1 MTSDFTEAIHLVSSD
16 SAGGLVK
23 QVVKPDGVPRKN
35 VKILSE
41 QLTIGPC
48 DVDPVRHVELRRA
61 WNAAI
66 GDQYLETFGLD
77 DLRAAVAG
85 DRPVVVWA
93 TRAYADLVWL
103 WWILDGLRRIGP
115 LTQPPILVRPKPD
128 DPRDTVGGTPP
139 EKGVAAV
146 ADARAI
152 SDDELREGAE
162 LWKLFASPDPRAFNE
177 ARRRGSQV
185 FPELRGSAEFHG
197 AWFPRLQDGQ
207 LHLSEYDQFLLE
219 SLTGEWL
226 MPCDLLSP
234 TIIPGWE
241 SLLRTFGSYYVP
253 IWRLR
258 AWAARGVVAREARG
272 YANGNRLEQDVF
284 RLADKVR
291 VLLENGLETVGDAPS
306 ACVGGCRLYDPATP
320 WVRVSNGPDWRLTV
334 HT

>member
-1 MTSDFTEAIHLVSSD
+1 
-16 SAGGLVK
+16 
-23 QVVKPDGVPRKN
+23 VKPDGVPRKN